1 MLSAISGIQEKFT
14 MTNRFSLDTEQNPLM
29 RRKEELLNN
38 GETFWDLSEANPA
51 RAHFPHIESLIAA
64 AVRQDDFIAGISGYS
79 PHPQGGI
86 SAREAISRYYAQAG
100 IPIMPEDIFLTAS
113 TSEAYSFLF
122 KLLTSPGEKV
132 LSPSPG
138 YPLVEMLSRMEA
150 AEVEFYFLENPITAE
165 NIPYSMDMEN
175 LEDSLHP
182 DTRGVVFINPNNPT
196 GNYLSPMEA
205 HRIAEILKERK
216 IPAIV
221 DEVFFDY
228 ILPEEKASA
237 EEGRKILSMADG
249 FILNGFSKMLLLPQI
264 KMGWIALTG
273 SEAWKTSV
281 REPLS
286 FLLDLYL
293 SVSAP
298 AMAMAPFLLENR
310 RAFQNPMQERIR
322 ANLEWLSG
330 MPVEVFPYR
339 GGWNAIIRISST
351 LSMEDTEEFSLKLLD
366 EKKVFLMPGYFFDIP
381 HPGAFVVS
389 LILPLEIFR
398 EAWKRIQLFTN
409 R

>member
-1 MLSAISGIQEKFT
+1 
-14 MTNRFSLDTEQNPLM
+14 MTNRFFLAAEQNPLM
-29 RRKEELLNN
+29 RRKEELLDR
-38 GETFWDLSEANPA
+38 GETFLDLSESNPA
-51 RAHFPHIESLIAA
+51 HVHFSHIESLLAS
-64 AVRQDDFIAGISGYS
+64 AVHQADFIAGISGYS

-86 SAREAISRYYAQAG
+86 SAREAVSRYYAQAG
-100 IPIMPEDIFLTAS
+100 IPILPEDIFLTAS

-122 KLLTSPGEKV
+122 KLLTSPGEEV

-150 AEVEFYFLENPITAE
+150 AEAGFYVLKNPIPAA

-175 LEDSLHP
+175 LEESLRP
-182 DTRGVVFINPNNPT
+182 MTRAVVFINPNNPT
-196 GNYLSPMEA
+196 GNYLSSVEA
-205 HRIAEILKERK
+205 HRIGEILKERK

-273 SEAWKTSV
+273 SEAWKKSM

-298 AMAMAPFLLENR
+298 AMALAPFLLEHR
-310 RAFQNPMQERIR
+310 VAFQMPMQERIQ
-322 ANLEWLSG
+322 ANLEILSG
-330 MPVEVFPYR
+330 IPVEVFPYR
-339 GGWNAIIRISST
+339 GGWNAILRINKNP
-351 LSMEDTEEFSLKLLD
+351 SMEDTEEFSLKLL
-366 EKKVFLMPGYFFDIP
+366 EQKKVFLMPGYFFDIP
-381 HPGAFVVS
+381 DPGAFVVS
-389 LILPLEIFR
+389 LILPPEIFR
-398 EAWKRIQLFTN
+398 EAWKRIHLFTN
-409 R
+409 G